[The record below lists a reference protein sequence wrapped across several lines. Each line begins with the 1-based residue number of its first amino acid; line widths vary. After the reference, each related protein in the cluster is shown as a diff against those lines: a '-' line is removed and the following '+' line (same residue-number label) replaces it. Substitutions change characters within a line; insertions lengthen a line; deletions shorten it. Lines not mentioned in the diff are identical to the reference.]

1 MTCAARVADRV
12 RQEAPKSNEWI
23 PQVAPAVNKVATA
36 AYIVLAQLILITLV
50 AKPGSL
56 TAQNANV
63 GSVGSA
69 EVPSTKTSADRTQ
82 LYAGIQDAIYKNR
95 QQLLELFGDRISRS
109 AVCTP
114 APNDSYDLFQAS
126 VQEKLDVL
134 WDLDIYA
141 AKYRLSKK
149 QHDEVKKCAAEMEM
163 YLDNFE
169 LWQQLNRLQ
178 ENASAK

>member
-1 MTCAARVADRV
+1 
-12 RQEAPKSNEWI
+12 
-23 PQVAPAVNKVATA
+23 VNRVATA
-36 AYIVLAQLILITLV
+36 AYIGLVHLIFISV
-50 AKPGSL
+50 IAKPGSL
-56 TAQNANV
+56 AAQEANV
-63 GSVGSA
+63 SSA
-69 EVPSTKTSADRTQ
+69 EVATGKMAAERRQ
-82 LYAGIQDAIYKNR
+82 LYAGIQDAIYRNR
-95 QQLLELFGDRISRS
+95 QQLLELLGDRKSRS

-149 QHDEVKKCAAEMEM
+149 QHNDVKKCAAEMEM

-169 LWQQLNRLQ
+169 RWQQLNRLQ
-178 ENASAK
+178 ENAPAK

>member
-1 MTCAARVADRV
+1 
-12 RQEAPKSNEWI
+12 
-23 PQVAPAVNKVATA
+23 VNRVATA
-36 AYIVLAQLILITLV
+36 AYIVLLQLTLISVV

-56 TAQNANV
+56 AAQEANL
-63 GSVGSA
+63 GRA
-69 EVPSTKTSADRTQ
+69 EVAGGKTSADQRQ
-82 LYAGIQDAIYKNR
+82 LYAGIQDAIYRNR
-95 QQLLELFGDRISRS
+95 QQLLEFIGERKSRS

-149 QHDEVKKCAAEMEM
+149 QHNEVKKCAAEMEM

-169 LWQQLNRLQ
+169 LWQQLNRPQ
-178 ENASAK
+178 ENAPAK